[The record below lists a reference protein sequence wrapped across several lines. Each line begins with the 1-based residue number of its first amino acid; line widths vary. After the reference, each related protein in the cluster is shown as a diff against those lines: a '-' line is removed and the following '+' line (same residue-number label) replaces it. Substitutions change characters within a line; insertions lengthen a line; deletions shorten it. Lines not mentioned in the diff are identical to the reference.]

1 MELSPTPGPAFKIDT
16 RTRNTYTVYLDVGF
30 PSLHFLHSK
39 SEKLRSL
46 GFETNTL
53 PVNYEA
59 GAEIELTLPA
69 GVAPLFCLTFF
80 GICWVLMELREAI
93 H

>member
-1 MELSPTPGPAFKIDT
+1 MELSQTPGPAFSTDAI
-16 RTRNTYTVYLDVGF
+16 TRNTCTLYLHVHL
-30 PSLHFLHSK
+30 PSLYSLHSK

-46 GFETNTL
+46 GFETKTL

-69 GVAPLFCLTFF
+69 GVAPLFCLMFF
-80 GICWVLMELREAI
+80 LDLFGFNGP
-93 H
+93 